1 MAKNPVLPPTD
12 PAECIGWV
20 KEAVSNGRHII
31 DDHYY
36 KRCQERGFST
46 RVWRRVLYTAISCTQ
61 YIPDKG
67 PLAGGTSW
75 RIIGLDFDG
84 KEAAIGVETF
94 VDHLGR
100 RVLIITVF

>member
-1 MAKNPVLPPTD
+1 MTKIPEH
-12 PAECIGWV
+12 PAEALDWV
-20 KEAVSNGRHII
+20 HEAVSNGRYLV
-31 DDHYY
+31 DEHYY
-36 KRCQERGFST
+36 KRCQQRRFST
-46 RVWRRVLYTAISCTQ
+46 QVWRRILHTQISCSP

-67 PLAGGTSW
+67 PLAGGTSF

-94 VDHLGR
+94 ADHLGR

>member
-1 MAKNPVLPPTD
+1 MTKSPEQPAT
-12 PAECIGWV
+12 PAEAIGWV
-20 KEAVSNGRHII
+20 NEAVSNGRYII
-31 DDHYY
+31 DGHYF
-36 KRCQERGFST
+36 KRCEQRRFSAQ
-46 RVWRRVLYTAISCTQ
+46 VWRSILRTRISCAP

-84 KEAAIGVETF
+84 EEAAIGVETF
-94 VDHLGR
+94 ADHLGR